1 MRKGSQSSRTVSSCW
16 CSRSRI
22 LLRVG
27 SATARKIRSC
37 RWCRM
42 LRIIHSQMAMCQ
54 EANVR
59 CLQHCPQSPILV
71 GTKASASGNSP
82 QKASSRLTDSQS
94 TKDPIRSV
102 HTMVSTP
109 YRVDALTLCP
119 KTCPRFS
126 YTLVCRA
133 DPAARFR
140 AIRTISSSGCWYCIA
155 VLTSLWPIVFITA
168 ARFPVLF
175 STRVP
180 YSCRLQYRTR
190 SLASPAFA
198 RAVRNCFAV
207 K

>member
-1 MRKGSQSSRTVSSCW
+1 MMNLREMNALVQKQVFLSKLARLERSERKRAALFSLTDFEIQPT
-16 CSRSRI
+16 
-22 LLRVG
+22 
-27 SATARKIRSC
+27 IRFD
-37 RWCRM
+37 
-42 LRIIHSQMAMCQ
+42 Q
-54 EANVR
+54 
-59 CLQHCPQSPILV
+59 
-71 GTKASASGNSP
+71 
-82 QKASSRLTDSQS
+82 LTDSQS

-119 KTCPRFS
+119 KTCHRFS

-133 DPAARFR
+133 DSFARFR

-180 YSCRLQYRTR
+180 
-190 SLASPAFA
+190 
-198 RAVRNCFAV
+198 
-207 K
+207 